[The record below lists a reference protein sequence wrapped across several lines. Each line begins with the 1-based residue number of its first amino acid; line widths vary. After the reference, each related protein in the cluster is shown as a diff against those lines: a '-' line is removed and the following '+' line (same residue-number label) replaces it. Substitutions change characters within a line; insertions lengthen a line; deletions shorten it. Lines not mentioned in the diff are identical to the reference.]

1 MSNEKKLSGSSELRE
16 VRRQFRG
23 LMWSAGF
30 FSIFINLLMLTGP
43 IFMLQT
49 YDRVLGSRSEETL
62 VALFAVVAF
71 LFVVMGLL
79 DWARGRILTRIGAG
93 FQATLDRRVFE
104 AMIKKA
110 SIDQDQDENATQG
123 HQLKDL
129 EAIQR
134 FYGSSVFSALFDAP
148 WAPIFMIGITFFHP
162 WLGALAMVGGGVL
175 ILSAIFNQLATK
187 VSSVKSAASSYRSER
202 YSDHIQNEAEIIRSL
217 GMQSNA
223 FTKWEKSRKQALEQN
238 VRSTDVSGT
247 FMAISKT
254 FRLFLQSSMLAL
266 GAYLVL
272 QGEVTPG
279 VMIAGSIMLARA
291 LAPVETVVNQWSI
304 VQRAKRGWDNLVT
317 LLSEVPED
325 YAPVELPRPRA
336 RLDVQQ
342 ITMIPPKGRTAVLR
356 LVSFSVQPGE
366 AVGVIGPSGAGKS
379 TLARSVT
386 GIWPVAGGRIML
398 DGARLDQYHPERLA
412 EYIGYLPQRVTLFDG
427 TIAEN
432 IARLAS
438 DFESS
443 KVVEAARKAAAH
455 DLILGLPEGYN
466 TPVRTIGTQ
475 LSGGQIQRIGLARAL
490 FGDPVLLILDEP
502 NSNLD
507 NEGSIALNKAVIA
520 MKEAGNSVLIMAH
533 RPSAIKECDK
543 LLVLENGAVKAWG
556 PREKVMSDML
566 SNVQVIRKTAKA
578 VIGGVA

>member
-1 MSNEKKLSGSSELRE
+1 
-16 VRRQFRG
+16 
-23 LMWSAGF
+23 MWAVGF
-30 FSIFINLLMLTGP
+30 FSIFMNLLMLTGP

-71 LFVVMGLL
+71 LFLVMGIM
-79 DWARGRILTRIGAG
+79 DWARGRLLTRIGAG
-93 FQATLDRRVFE
+93 FQENLDRRVFE

-110 SIDQDQDENATQG
+110 SIDQDPDENATEG

-129 EAIQR
+129 EAIQK
-134 FYGSSVFSALFDAP
+134 FYGSSVFTALFDAP
-148 WAPIFMIGITFFHP
+148 WAPIFMIGISFFHP
-162 WLGALAMVGGGVL
+162 WLGILAVTGGSVL
-175 ILSAIFNQLATK
+175 ILSAIFNQLSTK
-187 VSSVKSAASSYRSER
+187 VSSVKSAAASYQSER
-202 YSDHIQNEAEIIRSL
+202 YSEHIQNEAEIIRSL

-223 FTKWEKSRKQALEQN
+223 FAKWTISRKRALEQN
-238 VRSTDVSGT
+238 VRSTDLSGSFLT
-247 FMAISKT
+247 VSKT

-272 QGEVTPG
+272 KGEVTPG
-279 VMIAGSIMLARA
+279 VMIAGSILLGRA
-291 LAPVETVVNQWSI
+291 LAPVETVVNQWSM
-304 VQRAKRGWDNLVT
+304 VQRAKRGWDNLVS

-325 YAPVELPRPRA
+325 HAPVELPRPRA

-342 ITMIPPKGRTAVLR
+342 ITMVPPRGRTAVLR
-356 LVSFSVQPGE
+356 LVSFNVRPGE

-386 GIWPVAGGRIML
+386 GIWRTAGGRITL
-398 DGARLDQYHPERLA
+398 DGARLDQYHPEQLA
-412 EYIGYLPQRVTLFDG
+412 QYIGYLPQRVTLFDG
-427 TIAEN
+427 SIAEN
-432 IARLAS
+432 IARL
-438 DFESS
+438 SS
-443 KVVEAARKAAAH
+443 KFDSERVVEAARKAAAH
-455 DLILGLPEGYN
+455 EMILTLPNGYN

-507 NEGSIALNKAVIA
+507 NEGSIALNKAVIG

-556 PREKVMSDML
+556 PREQVMSEML
-566 SNVQVIRKTAKA
+566 ANVQVIRKSAKTA
-578 VIGGVA
+578 GGVA

>member
-1 MSNEKKLSGSSELRE
+1 MSNNDTSKGLSELRE
-16 VRRQFRG
+16 VRRKYRT
-23 LMWSAGF
+23 LMWSAAF
-30 FSIFINLLMLTGP
+30 FSVFMNLLMLTGP

-71 LFVVMGLL
+71 LFLVMGIM

-93 FQATLDRRVFE
+93 FQANLDRRVFE

-110 SIDQDQDENATQG
+110 SVGQDPDEVATKG

-134 FYGSSVFSALFDAP
+134 FFGSSVFTALFDAP
-148 WAPIFMIGITFFHP
+148 WAPIFMIGISFFHP
-162 WLGALAMVGGGVL
+162 WLGILAVVGGGVL
-175 ILSAIFNQLATK
+175 ILSAIFNQVTTK
-187 VSSVKSAASSYRSER
+187 VSSVKSAASSFLSER
-202 YSDHIQNEAEIIRSL
+202 YSEHIQNEAEIIRSL

-223 FTKWEKSRKQALEQN
+223 FTKWEKTRQRALQQN
-238 VRSTDVSGT
+238 VRSTDISGT
-247 FMAISKT
+247 FLTVSKT

-272 QGEVTPG
+272 RGEVTPG
-279 VMIAGSIMLARA
+279 VMIAASILLGRA
-291 LAPVETVVNQWSI
+291 LAPVELVVNQWSL
-304 VQRAKRGWDNLVT
+304 VQRSKRGWDNLVE
-317 LLSEVPED
+317 LLSEIPED
-325 YAPVELPRPRA
+325 FAPVELPRPRA

-342 ITMIPPKGRTAVLR
+342 LTVVPPKATTAVLKQ
-356 LVSFSVQPGE
+356 VSFTVKPGE

-386 GIWPVAGGRIML
+386 GIWSAAGGRIML
-398 DGARLDQYHPERLA
+398 DGARLDQYHPEKLA
-412 EYIGYLPQRVTLFDG
+412 HYIGYLPQRVTLFDG
-427 TIAEN
+427 SIAEN
-432 IARLAS
+432 IARLSS
-438 DFESS
+438 DFKSED
-443 KVVEAARKAAAH
+443 VVEAARKAAAH
-455 DLILGLPEGYN
+455 EMILDLPHGYN

-520 MKEAGNSVLIMAH
+520 MKAAGNSILIMAH

-543 LLVLENGAVKAWG
+543 LLILENGIVKAWG
-556 PREKVMSDML
+556 PREQVMSEML
-566 SNVQVIRKTAKA
+566 ANVQVIRKTAKTM
-578 VIGGVA
+578 GGVA